1 MIVSD
6 LKKRFIHRDLSWLN
20 FNERVLLEALD
31 SSNPFIEQ
39 LRFMAIFASNM
50 DEFFMVRMAGLKR
63 LIDSGY
69 NVSDDYGYY
78 PAEALAE
85 LNVKIDGLNKR
96 LYDIYKV
103 KISKELAR
111 QKIFLKSHD
120 ELNPEQQKFAKKYFD
135 KNLFPIL
142 TPMGVDQARPFPSL
156 PSKTLAFASAVFRK
170 DEPRLAII
178 PIPKN
183 VPRLLKVSSE
193 KDEQSFILIDELIRQ
208 NQTSLFKG
216 WKIVGGKFFRII
228 RDGEMEVGEEE
239 SSDLLKA
246 MQNELKKRKKA
257 RVVRLEIEKDCE
269 SKFLETLCYEI
280 GFPQEEATLIDGDID
295 LTFLF
300 ELAAAVNKP
309 ELQYHSFAPQKIA
322 YENIFDRI
330 REGDFIVHLPYQSF
344 YPTTDLVQQAAKDP
358 DVLAIK
364 MTLYRTN
371 EDSRLIKALKEAAN
385 RGKQV
390 TVLVEIKARF
400 DEQKNILWVNELED
414 TGCHVIYGMP
424 GLKVHSKMTLIVRK
438 EEDKIARYVHLS
450 TGNYNEKTANIYTD
464 IGYFTANDDF
474 ARDISDVFNVLT
486 GFSVPS
492 RWKRVITAPH
502 DLRPYFFELIDQEI
516 EFHKKNKN
524 GFIFV
529 KINALEDTRMINKLY
544 EASCA
549 GVNIRLIV
557 RGICCLVPG
566 VKDMSEHIEVKS
578 IVGRFLEHS
587 RVYYFHNNGDYRVF
601 LSSADWMRRNLDRRV
616 ELLFEIYKDDIKEH
630 LKNILEWSW
639 KDTAKSRFLMPAR
652 DYVKLKES
660 KDQFSVQEF
669 FLKDYS
675 K

>member
-1 MIVSD
+1 MILSD

-31 SSNPFIEQ
+31 GSNPLIEQ
-39 LRFMAIFASNM
+39 LRFMAIFANNL

-63 LIDSGY
+63 LVDSGY

-78 PAEALAE
+78 PQEALTE
-85 LNVKIDGLNKR
+85 LNVKIDVLHKK

-103 KISKELAR
+103 KISKELTK

-120 ELNPEQQKFAKKYFD
+120 ELNGEQQKFAKKYFD

-142 TPMGVDQARPFPSL
+142 TPMGVDQTRPFPSL
-156 PSKTLAFASAVFRK
+156 PSKTLAFASVVFRK
-170 DEPRLAII
+170 EEPRLAII

-183 VPRLLKVSSE
+183 VPRLLKIPSE

-208 NQTSLFKG
+208 NQANLFKG

-228 RDGEMEVGEEE
+228 RDGEMEVGEDE

-246 MQNELKKRKKA
+246 MQDELKKRKKA
-257 RVVRLEIEKDCE
+257 KIVRLEVEKNCDP
-269 SKFLETLCYEI
+269 KFLETLCYEI
-280 GFPQEEATLIDGDID
+280 GFPQEEVSLIEGDID

-300 ELAAAVNKP
+300 ELASAINKP
-309 ELQYHSFAPQKIA
+309 ALHYHSFSPQKIA

-330 REGDFIVHLPYQSF
+330 KESDFIVHLPYQSF

-358 DVLAIK
+358 NVLAIK

-371 EDSRLIKALKEAAN
+371 EDSRIIKALKEAAN

-424 GLKVHSKMTLIVRK
+424 GLKVHSKMTLVVRK

-450 TGNYNEKTANIYTD
+450 TGNYNEKTANVYTD

-492 RWKRVITAPH
+492 RWKRVITAPN
-502 DLRPYFFELIDQEI
+502 DLRPYFFELINQEI
-516 EFHKKNKN
+516 DFHQKNKN

-529 KINALEDTRMINKLY
+529 KINALEDTQMINKLY

-549 GVNIRLIV
+549 GVKIRLIV
-557 RGICCLVPG
+557 RGICCLIPG

-587 RVYYFHNNGDYRVF
+587 RIYYFHNNGDYRIF

-652 DYVKLKES
+652 DYVKVKEG
-660 KDQFSVQEF
+660 KDQFSAQEF
-669 FLKDYS
+669 FIEDYS